1 MGEDQVLYFIK
12 DHKGACHA
20 YTEVE
25 FHRQIMEDAAQSDYD
40 WCAPVTEISKAV
52 RKFKSQL
59 FRDDICRAVLD
70 CFSRFLMRDRGCDES
85 ENIAIWE
92 CFMELSSD
100 SAENHEAK
108 ANYVNSFLR
117 FRILWR
123 TALSMHGNGPIWNKL
138 RQDFIDDKNR
148 EWPKFRSVR
157 EIIKWADAVDDDFD
171 RRLKKAEEKKLFEK
185 EDNEHFE
192 YWLNKVA
199 HTRAWEIPD

>member
-25 FHRQIMEDAAQSDYD
+25 FHRQIMEDAAQSDFG

-52 RKFKSQL
+52 RKFKNRL
-59 FRDDICRAVLD
+59 FKDDICRAVLN
-70 CFSRFLMRDRGCDES
+70 CFSRLFMRDLGYSES

-100 SAENHEAK
+100 SAENQEAK
-108 ANYVNSFLR
+108 ANYVNKFLD
-117 FRILWR
+117 FKILCR
-123 TALSMHGNGPIWNKL
+123 TVFSMHRNGENWHKF

-148 EWPKFRSVR
+148 EWPKFRSAR
-157 EIIKWADAVDDDFD
+157 EIIKWAGCLGEDFD

-185 EDNEHFE
+185 EDQEHFE